1 MPARLPAR
9 SALFLALAAFA
20 ATGGNAALAQ
30 SSDQATLA
38 AARELIT
45 LKGAKNMFDAVVPG
59 VVETVKNNFLRM
71 NPSLAKELNEVA
83 AQLRKQYE
91 DQRSK
96 PMDEVAKTFADR
108 FTLKE
113 LQGAIEFYKTPLG
126 QKLIEGEARALEDG
140 MKQAQ
145 EWANR
150 FADQVLQS
158 MRAEMKKRGHNI

>member
-9 SALFLALAAFA
+9 SVLFLALAAFA
-20 ATGGNAALAQ
+20 VTGGNAALAQ
-30 SSDQATLA
+30 SSDPAAMA

-71 NPSLAKELNEVA
+71 NPNLAKDLNEVSA
-83 AQLRKQYE
+83 NLRKQYE
-91 DQRSK
+91 AQRSK
-96 PMDEVAKTFADR
+96 PLDEVAKTFADR
-108 FTLKE
+108 FTLSE
-113 LQGAIEFYKTPLG
+113 LKGAIEFYKTPLG

-140 MKQAQ
+140 MKNA
-145 EWANR
+145 ESWANR
-150 FADQVLQS
+150 FADEVVQA